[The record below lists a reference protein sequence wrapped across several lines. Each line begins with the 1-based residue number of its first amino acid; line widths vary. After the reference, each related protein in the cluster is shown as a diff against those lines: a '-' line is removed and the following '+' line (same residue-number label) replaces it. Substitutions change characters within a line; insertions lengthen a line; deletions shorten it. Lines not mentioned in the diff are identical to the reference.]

1 MRWVLKT
8 NIRSH
13 KVATG
18 QIMVRSTFKG
28 KELNFESGMIDI
40 ITPPLQTGRDISGYC
55 DLGDIYLPMK
65 ANLLNAYQS

>member
-13 KVATG
+13 RVATG
-18 QIMVRSTFKG
+18 QIMVRKKYFKG
-28 KELNFESGMIDI
+28 KECNFESGKID

-55 DLGDIYLPMK
+55 DLGDIYFPMK
-65 ANLLNAYQS
+65 ANLLNTYQS